1 MYQEQIL
8 PINGAQL
15 WTAIQGTGQPMV
27 LCHGGPGGY
36 DYLAPIADTVSD
48 LCRVVRY
55 DQRGS
60 GRSQLVGPYD
70 VSTFVD
76 DLEGLRRRFN
86 FERWIVGGHSWGA
99 GLALAYAVRFP
110 NRTIAVLHIA
120 GTGIDPRWHEEYR
133 ENRLMALSES
143 EREEYQRLRAQRK
156 HVEGAEAERILG
168 RLRTLSRMTDVFDSN
183 QVDNLPSF
191 DEYPV
196 SNEANEK
203 VGADW
208 KRYTQDPG
216 FRQSVYN
223 LPMPVFFLHGACD
236 PRPIRFIET
245 LAAKLPRSTFA
256 LIPESGHYPWI
267 EKSDEVK
274 ASLRQFVVDSII
286 NSPVGASSSSRRFG

>member
-1 MYQEQIL
+1 MSQEQVLQIK
-8 PINGAQL
+8 GVRL
-15 WTAIQGTGQPMV
+15 WTAVQGKGIPMV

-36 DYLAPIADTVSD
+36 DYLGSVADMVPD

-60 GRSQLVGPYD
+60 GRSQPIGPYD

-76 DLEGLRRRFN
+76 DLEGLRRHFN

-110 NRTIAVLHIA
+110 TQTTAVLHIA
-120 GTGIDPRWHEEYR
+120 GTGIDDRWHDEYR
-133 ENRLMALSES
+133 ENRLNTLSEPA
-143 EREEYQRLRAQRK
+143 REEYQCLQAQRE
-156 HVEGAEAERILG
+156 HVEGTERERILG

-208 KRYTQDPG
+208 KHYTKNSG
-216 FRQSVYN
+216 FQQSVYD
-223 LPMPVFFLHGACD
+223 LHMPVLFLHGACD
-236 PRPIRFIET
+236 PRPSHFIET
-245 LAAKLPRSTFA
+245 LASKLPRGTFA
-256 LIPESGHYPWI
+256 SIPESGHYPWV
-267 EKSDEVK
+267 EKPDAVK
-274 ASLRQFVVDSII
+274 ASLRRFVVDFII
-286 NSPVGASSSSRRFG
+286 NDAT

>member
-1 MYQEQIL
+1 MSQEQVL
-8 PINGAQL
+8 QINDIRL
-15 WTAIQGTGQPMV
+15 WTAVQGTGIPMV

-36 DYLAPIADTVSD
+36 DYLGTVADMVSD
-48 LCRVVRY
+48 LCQVVRY

-60 GRSQLVGPYD
+60 GRSQLIGPYD

-76 DLEGLRRRFN
+76 DLEGLRRHFN

-110 NRTIAVLHIA
+110 TRTIGILHIA
-120 GTGIDPRWHEEYR
+120 GTGIDDRWHDEYR
-133 ENRLMALSES
+133 ENRLNALNEP
-143 EREEYQRLRAQRK
+143 EREEYQRLRAQTE
-156 HVEGAEAERILG
+156 HVESAEQERILD
-168 RLRTLSRMTDVFDSN
+168 RLRALSRITDVFDSN

-208 KRYTQDPG
+208 QNYTKDSR

-223 LPMPVFFLHGACD
+223 LSMPVLFLHGACD
-236 PRPIRFIET
+236 PRPIHFIET
-245 LAAKLPRSTFA
+245 LASKLRQSTFA
-256 LIPESGHYPWI
+256 SIPKSGHCPWI
-267 EKSDEVK
+267 EKPNEVK
-274 ASLRQFVVDSII
+274 ASLRQFVVDCII
-286 NSPVGASSSSRRFG
+286 NTTA

>member
-1 MYQEQIL
+1 MSQEEILQIR
-8 PINGAQL
+8 GVRL
-15 WTAIQGTGQPMV
+15 WTTIQGIGPPMV

-48 LCRVVRY
+48 LCQVVRY

-60 GRSQLVGPYD
+60 GRSQQVGPYD

-76 DLEGLRRRFN
+76 DLEGLRRHFN
-86 FERWIVGGHSWGA
+86 FESWIVGGHSWGA

-110 NRTIAVLHIA
+110 TRTIAVLHIA
-120 GTGIDPRWHEEYR
+120 GTGIDPRWHDEYR
-133 ENRLMALSES
+133 ENRLKVLSES
-143 EREEYQRLRAQRK
+143 EREEYQCLRAQRE
-156 HVEGAEAERILG
+156 HVEGAEAERILS

-216 FRQSVYN
+216 FRRSVYN
-223 LPMPVFFLHGACD
+223 LSMPVLFLHGACD
-236 PRPIRFIET
+236 PRPSHFIET
-245 LAAKLPRSTFA
+245 LADKLSRSTFA

-267 EKSDEVK
+267 EKPDKVK

-286 NSPVGASSSSRRFG
+286 NDTV

>member
-1 MYQEQIL
+1 MMF
-8 PINGAQL
+8 GF
-15 WTAIQGTGQPMV
+15 GQPFKAQGYRWCFVMAV
-27 LCHGGPGGY
+27 PVVMTISGPV
-36 DYLAPIADTVSD
+36 ADMVSD
-48 LCRVVRY
+48 LCQVVRY

-60 GRSQLVGPYD
+60 GRSQLIGPYD

-76 DLEGLRRRFN
+76 DLEGLRRHFN

-110 NRTIAVLHIA
+110 TRTIAILHIA
-120 GTGIDPRWHEEYR
+120 GTGIDDRWHDEYR
-133 ENRLMALSES
+133 ENRLNALNES
-143 EREEYQRLRAQRK
+143 EREEYQRLRAQTE
-156 HVEGAEAERILG
+156 HVESAEQERILD
-168 RLRTLSRMTDVFDSN
+168 RLRALSRMTDVFDSN

-208 KRYTQDPG
+208 QNYTKDSR

-223 LPMPVFFLHGACD
+223 LSMPVLFLHGACD
-236 PRPIRFIET
+236 PRPIHFIET
-245 LAAKLPRSTFA
+245 LASKLPQSTFA
-256 LIPESGHYPWI
+256 SIPESGHCPWI
-267 EKSDEVK
+267 EKPNEVK

-286 NSPVGASSSSRRFG
+286 NTTA